1 MNSKREIIR
10 DITSRINFLEDRYNA
25 LADSGDAKSLQGL
38 ERCIELVMR
47 LHGIESK
54 SFIEQ
59 VEDFEEGNNSVIK
72 LEDLSTETLK
82 ELFDLT
88 RNCTKKAQKSEKT
101 TRTKSP
107 SNQ

>member
-1 MNSKREIIR
+1 MNSKRKII
-10 DITSRINFLEDRYNA
+10 DNITSRIDSLADRYNRI
-25 LADSGDAKSLQGL
+25 ADSGEVKALQGL

-59 VEDFEEGNNSVIK
+59 IDESVEENNSVIK

-82 ELFDLT
+82 ELFELSRT
-88 RNCTKKAQKSEKT
+88 SNKKAQKSST
-101 TRTKSP
+101 TRRAKNP